1 MATRQ
6 YSVDR
11 VSVAWFGVDLTPGLA
26 AGTSITE
33 ARNAVSWTNKPTG
46 MGGVVR
52 VYNPDRSGT
61 VTITVDQESSTHQL
75 LRELAQQDVIARN
88 VVGAMTI
95 KDTSSDESFYY
106 SNAYIAT
113 EPDETRGTESTTFA
127 WQFNFE
133 RVEHTVAINQN
144 IVP

>member
-1 MATRQ
+1 MATRN
-6 YSVDR
+6 YSIDKVT
-11 VSVAWFGVDLTPGLA
+11 VAWFGLA
-26 AGTSITE
+26 LESSLAVGTSITE
-33 ARNAVSWTNKPTG
+33 TRNAVTWTNKPTG

-52 VYNPDRSGT
+52 VRNPDRSGT
-61 VTITVDQESSTHQL
+61 LTLTVDQESSGHQL

-88 VVGAMTI
+88 VVGTMTI
-95 KDTSSDESFYY
+95 KDTSSDETFYY
-106 SNAYIAT
+106 TNAYIAT

-133 RVEHTVAINQN
+133 SVEHTVSINQN